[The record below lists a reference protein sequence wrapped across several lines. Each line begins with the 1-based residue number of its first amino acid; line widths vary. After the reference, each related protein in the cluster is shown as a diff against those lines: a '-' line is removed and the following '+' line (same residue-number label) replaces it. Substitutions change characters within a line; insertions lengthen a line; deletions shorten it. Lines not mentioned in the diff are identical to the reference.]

1 MKAQIRAIKQK
12 STPTLIGVFGIIR
25 KTSGK
30 VIGLNGSAH
39 SVFLYLECLHEIEAL
54 LSTDPN
60 TKPHLIL
67 EFSDGKQT
75 RVEFDPS
82 AKQFRKVTH

>member
-1 MKAQIRAIKQK
+1 MKAHIRAIEQK
-12 STPTLIGVFGIIR
+12 STPKLLGVFGIIR
-25 KTSGK
+25 KTDGR
-30 VIGLNGSAH
+30 VIALNGSAH
-39 SVFLYLECLHEIEAL
+39 SVFLYLECLHEVEAL
-54 LSTDPN
+54 VSNDPN